1 MNGLTVVIV
10 LRVRLGAV
18 RDILAAGLTLLP
30 WSAAMAVASW
40 LSGARLV
47 PQYGLRVLFTGLVAA
62 TAATAALMAAP
73 VGPPDAIDTRMDA

>member
-62 TAATAALMAAP
+62 TAALMAAP